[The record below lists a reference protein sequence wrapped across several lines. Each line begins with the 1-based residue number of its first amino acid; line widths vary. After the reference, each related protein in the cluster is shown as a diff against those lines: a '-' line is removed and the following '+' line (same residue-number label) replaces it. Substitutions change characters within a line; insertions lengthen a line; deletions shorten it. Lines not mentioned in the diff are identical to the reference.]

1 MGEKVLMKEYTGT
14 ENGKTSTF
22 VEFRDFLQ
30 AILFSV
36 KLDIRTKGEIIAKIL
51 EQENGPVVVVIEGD
65 HKELVGDMFK
75 EIVDFMREEVQGR
88 DCGTCPAC
96 IAKKAMM
103 DPPPKYEA

>member
-1 MGEKVLMKEYTGT
+1 MGEKVLMKAYTGT

-36 KLDIRTKGEIIAKIL
+36 KLEIRTKGEIIAKIRD
-51 EQENGPVVVVIEGD
+51 QEDSPVVVIIEGD

-75 EIVDFMREEVQGR
+75 EIVDFTREQFG
-88 DCGTCPAC
+88 CGDCPAC

-103 DPPPKYEA
+103 DPPPEYKA